1 MAGVETV
8 ARSELSSLARPHK
21 NVFVRGDPRFDKETL
36 NRNVLVEI
44 AEADHLQR
52 RGRFMEKKINEV
64 TEAVQATINVFSHAM
79 DRLVDTEKQL
89 EEKTKKVSGTVR
101 DSAQKLADG
110 LNRVEKLAN
119 FERLERYVG
128 LLERAA
134 AAMEALAEL
143 EKSGKLDKIA
153 SAIR

>member
-1 MAGVETV
+1 
-8 ARSELSSLARPHK
+8 
-21 NVFVRGDPRFDKETL
+21 
-36 NRNVLVEI
+36 
-44 AEADHLQR
+44 
-52 RGRFMEKKINEV
+52 MEKKINEV